1 MKNLF
6 APLLAAGLALSAST
20 VAFAG
25 GPIIIDDET
34 EVVPAKPT
42 SSVGILPIILV
53 TLALCA
59 ALCGGSD
66 DPQEMIDD

>member
-1 MKNLF
+1 MKRV
-6 APLLAAGLALSAST
+6 LAATLASALVLSAGT
-20 VAFAG
+20 AFAG
-25 GPIIIDDET
+25 GPVIIDDET

-42 SSVGILPIILV
+42 SSVGILPIIIV
-53 TLALCA
+53 TVALCA